1 MELRRRF
8 IRRLVIVQA
17 RADLTG
23 GKARRPG
30 SCTSFSAVILSIE
43 GYLTI

>member
-1 MELRRRF
+1 MGLRPSF
-8 IRRLVIVQA
+8 IRLLVVKQA
-17 RADLTG
+17 RADLAG
-23 GKARRPG
+23 RKSMRPG